1 WLSLLILSLITVLP
15 SAFGNLIQLADMIKN
30 MTGKI
35 ALLNYNGYGCY
46 CGLGGSKQPLDET
59 DWCCHAHDCCYGNMS
74 AHGCNPKMEFYSY
87 SIHLGLIIC
96 SGKTLCQKLICEC
109 DKAAVACFQKA
120 ASTYHRKYLYYP
132 NMFCKGPA
140 PPC

>member
-1 WLSLLILSLITVLP
+1 GIKLTSYVFPACT
-15 SAFGNLIQLADMIKN
+15 NADSVH
-30 MTGKI
+30 TR
-35 ALLNYNGYGCY
+35 
-46 CGLGGSKQPLDET
+46 
-59 DWCCHAHDCCYGNMS
+59 CCHAHDCCYGNMS

-87 SIHLGLIIC
+87 SIHLDQSL
-96 SGKTLCQKLICEC
+96 LICEC